1 MDCKI
6 FTAPQR
12 ALATIVRNTRS
23 NIQPLLNNFSRTAL
37 QHPALAHPAEED
49 SIHRSLDL
57 SFHQTIAVSHLDRQ
71 LIDNLTHNRCSHL
84 QLS

>member
-1 MDCKI
+1 MDRKI
-6 FTAPQR
+6 LTAPQR
-12 ALATIVRNTRS
+12 ALATFVRNTRS
-23 NIQPLLNNFSRTAL
+23 NIQPLFNNLSCTKL
-37 QHPALAHPAEED
+37 QHPALAHPAEPD

-71 LIDNLTHNRCSHL
+71 IIDNLTRNRCSHL

>member
-1 MDCKI
+1 MDRKV

-12 ALATIVRNTRS
+12 ALANIVRNTRS
-23 NIQPLLNNFSRTAL
+23 NIQPLLSSCRRPML
-37 QHPALAHPAEED
+37 EHPALAHPAEQD

-71 LIDNLTHNRCSHL
+71 LIDNLSRNRCPHL